1 MFYIPGSLRKAG
13 NFCTC
18 ATPCEEIRYIPTLT
32 FASISADTDSADAQQ
47 QEQNKVYAEKLSEAR
62 ETRFRINDEKY
73 TETLRMFFSMSME
86 YSRMYLFLMS
96 AEQRLSG
103 ETEGID
109 RLTSL
114 LRKDCQQFNKKQR
127 QVVTILQSDL
137 LHAVKTYQLHAEMHL
152 YASLQQLQW
161 VWEESMNAVSNAT
174 NQEEEE
180 ATFRR
185 VNESIWAH
193 MSMLPAVF
201 EVLSNDLFN
210 YTKEVVQ
217 NMTQDLE
224 YRLLEERLLSID
236 EQASATCEGCFTD
249 SLQNQSLTQIVQEA
263 MWTYIETTL
272 YEDIST
278 MKQRFLQVYF
288 EYANGSVI
296 PEPEIV
302 CICPNYTDYNPT
314 IEMTTE
320 ATTETMTNSTEPY
333 IDNTWDSR
341 INFNW
346 STILNDIEALVGNA
360 SNFVQEIRSNLTEPL
375 NNAADYVVEL
385 IALISPKCSGELE
398 KLYNEYADTQER
410 ILDVLNKLKQ
420 KLLARNNTNTE
431 RMNSYEKVE
440 TTLTELAAISDLDT
454 FVTETKDELITTES
468 LLYEL
473 RFTEVRLEKHIGNVE
488 YWFMAQFKDDY
499 LKGNSSYWLYFNLTT
514 PQLLNVRSSYNDVK
528 TKPIMTSTNIVDWWN
543 KSIDNV
549 DDIISELESRRSIV
563 SRSS

>member
-1 MFYIPGSLRKAG
+1 MFHIPGSLRKAG
-13 NFCTC
+13 NFCMC

-73 TETLRMFFSMSME
+73 TETLRVFFSMSME
-86 YSRMYLFLMS
+86 YSRMYYFLMS

-114 LRKDCQQFNKKQR
+114 LREDCQQFNKKQR
-127 QVVTILQSDL
+127 QVVTTLQSDL
-137 LHAVKTYQLHAEMHL
+137 LHVVKTYQLHAEMHL

-236 EQASATCEGCFTD
+236 EQASATCDGCFTD
-249 SLQNQSLTQIVQEA
+249 SLQNQLLTQIVQEA
-263 MWTYIETTL
+263 MLTYIETTL
-272 YEDIST
+272 YKDIST

-302 CICPNYTDYNPT
+302 CMCPNYTDYNAT

-346 STILNDIEALVGNA
+346 TTILNDIEALVGNA

-375 NNAADYVVEL
+375 NNAADYVAEL

-410 ILDVLNKLKQ
+410 ILDVLNKLNQ

-499 LKGNSSYWLYFNLTT
+499 LKGNSSYWLYFDLDT

-528 TKPIMTSTNIVDWWN
+528 TKPIMTSTNIVQWWN

-563 SRSS
+563 SISC

>member
-114 LRKDCQQFNKKQR
+114 LREDCQQFNKKQR
-127 QVVTILQSDL
+127 QVVTTLQSDL
-137 LHAVKTYQLHAEMHL
+137 LHVVKTYQLHAEMHL
-152 YASLQQLQW
+152 YASLKQLQW
-161 VWEESMNAVSNAT
+161 VWQESMNAVANVT
-174 NQEEEE
+174 DQEEEE

-185 VNESIWAH
+185 VNETIWAH

-236 EQASATCEGCFTD
+236 EQASATCDGCFTD

-263 MWTYIETTL
+263 MLTYIETTL

-302 CICPNYTDYNPT
+302 CMCPNYTDYNAT

-320 ATTETMTNSTEPY
+320 TTTETMTNSTEPY

-346 STILNDIEALVGNA
+346 TTILNDIEALVGNA

-375 NNAADYVVEL
+375 NNAADYVAEL

-499 LKGNSSYWLYFNLTT
+499 LKGNSSYWLYFDLDT

-528 TKPIMTSTNIVDWWN
+528 TKPIMTSTNIVQWWS

-563 SRSS
+563 SISC

>member
-1 MFYIPGSLRKAG
+1 MFHIPGSLRKAG
-13 NFCTC
+13 NFCMC

-73 TETLRMFFSMSME
+73 TETLRVFFSMSME

-114 LRKDCQQFNKKQR
+114 LREDCQQFNKKQR
-127 QVVTILQSDL
+127 QVVTTLQSDL
-137 LHAVKTYQLHAEMHL
+137 LHVVKTYQLHAEMHL

-236 EQASATCEGCFTD
+236 EQASATCDGCFTD
-249 SLQNQSLTQIVQEA
+249 SLQNQLLTQIVQEA
-263 MWTYIETTL
+263 MLTYIETTL
-272 YEDIST
+272 YKDIST

-302 CICPNYTDYNPT
+302 CMCPNYTDYNAT

-346 STILNDIEALVGNA
+346 TTILNDIEALVGNA

-375 NNAADYVVEL
+375 NNAADYVAEL

-499 LKGNSSYWLYFNLTT
+499 LKGNSSYWLYFDLDT

-528 TKPIMTSTNIVDWWN
+528 TKPIMTSTNIVQWWN

-563 SRSS
+563 SISC

>member
-1 MFYIPGSLRKAG
+1 MSGSLFYNPGSLRKAG

-114 LRKDCQQFNKKQR
+114 LREDCQQFNKKQR
-127 QVVTILQSDL
+127 QVVTVLQSDL
-137 LHAVKTYQLHAEMHL
+137 LHAVKTYQLRSEMHL

-185 VNESIWAH
+185 VNESIWVH

-236 EQASATCEGCFTD
+236 EQASATCDRCFTD

-263 MWTYIETTL
+263 MLTYIETIL

-302 CICPNYTDYNPT
+302 CMCPNYTDYNAT
-314 IEMTTE
+314 IQMTTE

-346 STILNDIEALVGNA
+346 TTILNDIEALVA
-360 SNFVQEIRSNLTEPL
+360 KR
-375 NNAADYVVEL
+375 
-385 IALISPKCSGELE
+385 K
-398 KLYNEYADTQER
+398 
-410 ILDVLNKLKQ
+410 
-420 KLLARNNTNTE
+420 
-431 RMNSYEKVE
+431 
-440 TTLTELAAISDLDT
+440 
-454 FVTETKDELITTES
+454 
-468 LLYEL
+468 
-473 RFTEVRLEKHIGNVE
+473 
-488 YWFMAQFKDDY
+488 
-499 LKGNSSYWLYFNLTT
+499 
-514 PQLLNVRSSYNDVK
+514 
-528 TKPIMTSTNIVDWWN
+528 
-543 KSIDNV
+543 
-549 DDIISELESRRSIV
+549 
-563 SRSS
+563 

>member
-86 YSRMYLFLMS
+86 HSRMYLFLMS

-114 LRKDCQQFNKKQR
+114 LREDCQQFNKKQR
-127 QVVTILQSDL
+127 QVVTTLQSDL
-137 LHAVKTYQLHAEMHL
+137 LHVVKTYQLHAEMHL
-152 YASLQQLQW
+152 YASLKQLQW
-161 VWEESMNAVSNAT
+161 VWQESMNAVSNAT

-236 EQASATCEGCFTD
+236 EQASATCDGCFTD
-249 SLQNQSLTQIVQEA
+249 SLQNQLLTQIVQEA
-263 MWTYIETTL
+263 MLTYIETTL

-296 PEPEIV
+296 PEREIV
-302 CICPNYTDYNPT
+302 CMCPNYTDYNAT

-346 STILNDIEALVGNA
+346 TTILNDIEAMVGNA

-375 NNAADYVVEL
+375 NNAADYVAEL

-499 LKGNSSYWLYFNLTT
+499 LKGNSSYWLYFDLDT

-528 TKPIMTSTNIVDWWN
+528 TKPIMTSTNIVQWWK

-549 DDIISELESRRSIV
+549 DDIISEIESRRSIV
-563 SRSS
+563 SISC